1 MKRLT
6 VVIGVAALVSAGLF
20 AQELASSPIS
30 DAGAAAGLNVQNEAA
45 PADDGVLSAQEIS
58 KSIEEV
64 DGIKVFAEVLKNSS
78 DTVASVVSASGVTV
92 LAPVDTVAD
101 SEKISKNIADYIV
114 PEKLT
119 KENLE
124 SKNSVQTLSGK
135 VLPVEVSDTAILI
148 DNVEISDFSS
158 SADDK
163 VAVCRLSGD
172 FSEKSLALA
181 E

>member
-1 MKRLT
+1 MKKIA
-6 VVIGVAALVSAGLF
+6 VVIGAAALLAGSVF
-20 AQELASSPIS
+20 AQEFASSPLS
-30 DAGAAAGLNVQNEAA
+30 DADAASLNVQNEAV
-45 PADDGVLSAQEIS
+45 PADDGGLSAQEIS

-78 DTVASVVSASGVTV
+78 DTVASVASASGVTV

-101 SEKISKNIADYIV
+101 SEKLSKNIADYIV

-119 KENLE
+119 KETLE

-158 SADDK
+158 SSDDK

-181 E
+181 D